1 MTMFWKQFRK
11 SKHTPP
17 SPQPDALGQR
27 TQWRGILEKL
37 RGGTLNVGDN
47 SIVEGRIVLLRP
59 EARVTIGNRSFVG
72 GGTTL
77 DCSTSITIGDDVL
90 IAYGGI
96 VMDHNSHSVFFEDR
110 KDDLLAWHRKEYRFN
125 QVACA
130 ATTIEPRCWI
140 GARCIILKGV
150 TLGEGCVVG
159 AGSVVTRSFPPNS
172 LIAGNPARLIR
183 VIDQKNRRLI
193 DPEDYIAEA
202 A

>member
-1 MTMFWKQFRK
+1 MFRNWFGKPK
-11 SKHTPP
+11 TPAP
-17 SPQPDALGQR
+17 PQPDVLGER
-27 TQWRGILEKL
+27 TQWRGVLDKAA
-37 RGGTLNVGDN
+37 GAVCTVGDE
-47 SIVEGRIVLLRP
+47 SIIEGRIVLTRP

-77 DCSTSITIGDDVL
+77 DCSTSISIGDDVL

-110 KDDLLAWHRKEYRFN
+110 KNDLLAWHDKTYRTDN
-125 QVACA
+125 NVARA
-130 ATTIEPRCWI
+130 ATTIERRCWI

-159 AGSVVTRSFPPNS
+159 AGSVVTRGFPPNS

-183 VIDQKNRRLI
+183 GIDQQNRRII
-193 DPEDYIAEA
+193 DPAELFAEA

>member
-1 MTMFWKQFRK
+1 MFWKRF
-11 SKHTPP
+11 SKPKAAALP
-17 SPQPDALGQR
+17 RPNALGEQ
-27 TQWRGILEKL
+27 TQWRGILENP
-37 RGGTLNVGDN
+37 RGGTLHVGDD
-47 SIVEGRIVLLRP
+47 SMIEGRIVLARP
-59 EARVTIGNRSFVG
+59 EARVTIGHRSFIG

-77 DCSTSITIGDDVL
+77 DCSTSISIGDDVL

-125 QVACA
+125 HVACA
-130 ATTIEPRCWI
+130 PTTIERRCWI

-159 AGSVVTRSFPPNS
+159 AGSVVTRSFPSNS

-183 VIDQKNRRLI
+183 VIDQKNRRMI
-193 DPEDYIAEA
+193 DPDDYIAEA

>member
-1 MTMFWKQFRK
+1 MFWRRFSR
-11 SKHTPP
+11 STTGAPAV
-17 SPQPDALGQR
+17 PDALGAR
-27 TQWRGILEKL
+27 AQWRGICEKPQ
-37 RGGTLNVGDN
+37 GGTLHVGDDT
-47 SIVEGRIVLLRP
+47 IVEGRVVLSRP
-59 EARVTIGNRSFVG
+59 AARVTIGHRSFIG
-72 GGTTL
+72 GGTTI
-77 DCSTSITIGDDVL
+77 DCSNAISIGDDVL

-110 KDDLLAWHRKEYRFN
+110 KDDLLAWHRKEYRFDH
-125 QVACA
+125 VAVA
-130 ATTIEPRCWI
+130 PTTIERRCWI

-183 VIDQKNRRLI
+183 VIDQNNRRLI
-193 DPEDYIAEA
+193 DPDEFIAEA

>member
-1 MTMFWKQFRK
+1 MFWKRFSR
-11 SKHTPP
+11 SKTAV
-17 SPQPDALGQR
+17 QARPDMLGER
-27 TQWRGILEKL
+27 TQWRGILENP
-37 RGGTLNVGDN
+37 RGGTLLVGDD
-47 SIVEGRIVLLRP
+47 SMIEGRIVLARP
-59 EARVTIGNRSFVG
+59 EARVTIGHRSFIG
-72 GGTTL
+72 GGTTV
-77 DCSTSITIGDDVL
+77 DCSTSIIIGDDVL

-110 KDDLLAWHRKEYRFN
+110 KDDLLAWHRKEYRFSN
-125 QVACA
+125 VACA
-130 ATTIEPRCWI
+130 PTTIERRCWI

-183 VIDQKNRRLI
+183 VIDQKNRSLI
-193 DPEDYIAEA
+193 DPDDYIAEA